1 MLSSVREDYKI
12 EERLKDS
19 GLHIRREGYIY
30 RACRTYI
37 PYTQDIYTVHAGYIY
52 RTRRKLISNMQY
64 IYIVRAGSR

>member
-30 RACRTYI
+30 R
-37 PYTQDIYTVHAGYIY
+37 
-52 RTRRKLISNMQY
+52 TRRKLISNMQD